1 MNAETTNTTGDEVTP
16 EQSAAFRSV
25 AQDCIALADGEPLA
39 WATTSTLAQR
49 LHAARDTWGDNAP
62 DSVMR
67 LLSQHESWEG
77 ASEAVEAAWIEVR
90 AAGTVRDTLAA
101 ADRLRA
107 RDFEF
112 QNETEALGRVARA
125 ALAWLDAAAAAQR
138 SRRLTRAQQ
147 NDSRKNQ

>member
-1 MNAETTNTTGDEVTP
+1 MKTADRTGRTPRTPVTP

-25 AQDCIALADGEPLA
+25 ARDCIGLADGEPLA
-39 WATTSTLAQR
+39 WATTSTLTQR

-62 DSVMR
+62 DPAPDPVMR
-67 LLSQHESWEG
+67 LLRQHESWEG

-101 ADRLRA
+101 ADMLRA

-112 QNETEALGRVARA
+112 QNETDALGRVARA
-125 ALAWLDAAAAAQR
+125 ALAWLDAAAAARR
-138 SRRLTRAQQ
+138 SAA
-147 NDSRKNQ
+147 